1 MAKLYFRYSTMNA
14 GKTIELLATAYNYE
28 ENDEDIIVFTSSIDN
43 RYGKDIVKSR
53 IGISR
58 KAVSI
63 TDDMNIFNYVRSAN
77 TDVRAI
83 LVDESQFLKKEHIFQ
98 LSDIVDIMDIPVICY
113 GLRSDFIMEPFEGSK
128 YLMAIADTIEEIK
141 TICSECKT
149 KKATVNARFD
159 DGVISTSG
167 GQIKIGGNDTYRPLC
182 RKCYKQIIKDK
193 YAGQNKQ

>member
-182 RKCYKQIIKDK
+182 RKCYKKIIKDK